1 MLGLTP
7 HKIRYL
13 WIIGAFATYLLVMS
27 LLCVL
32 RADARRGA
40 VAGLAVVGLIAA
52 VATIPVHANAAGP
65 VYFRATYD
73 SIADIRSQVS
83 DYFARDPGAPSKVR
97 FDAGGLGFA
106 EPYTAP
112 VMAQL
117 AESGVDLVVDDV
129 PLSRQLGP
137 RRLADD
143 DDRANRPVMFVRA
156 GAEALEELPGVRRIA
171 FHDGD
176 RSPFTLN
183 DVTDRAVAVFIA
195 DDGIVPDPFDFQDVP
210 VEDGS

>member
-1 MLGLTP
+1 
-7 HKIRYL
+7 
-13 WIIGAFATYLLVMS
+13 
-27 LLCVL
+27 
-32 RADARRGA
+32 
-40 VAGLAVVGLIAA
+40 
-52 VATIPVHANAAGP
+52 
-65 VYFRATYD
+65 
-73 SIADIRSQVS
+73 
-83 DYFARDPGAPSKVR
+83 
-97 FDAGGLGFA
+97 
-106 EPYTAP
+106 
-112 VMAQL
+112 MAQL

-195 DDGIVPDPFDFQDVP
+195 DDGIVPDPLNFQDVP
-210 VEDGS
+210 IEEGP